1 MNKAYVPNLLRDI
14 LDDKKEE
21 LERESEKI
29 NYLRNKISIST
40 SRQDYGNLRTELDAC
55 ERARRLLRG
64 QVSALRQAIA
74 KLEKEE

>member
-1 MNKAYVPNLLRDI
+1 MNKSYVPNLLRDI
-14 LDDKKEE
+14 LVDKNVE
-21 LERESEKI
+21 LEKETFKI
-29 NYLRNKISIST
+29 NYLRNEISSSINL
-40 SRQDYGNLRTELDAC
+40 QDCENLRTELDAC

>member
-1 MNKAYVPNLLRDI
+1 MDKAYVANLLMDI
-14 LDDKKEE
+14 LVDKNVE
-21 LERESEKI
+21 LEKETFKI
-29 NYLRNKISIST
+29 NYLRNEISSST
-40 SRQDYGNLRTELDAC
+40 SRDYEYLKTELDAS

>member
-1 MNKAYVPNLLRDI
+1 MDKAYVPNLLRDI
-14 LDDKKEE
+14 LVDKNVE
-21 LERESEKI
+21 LEKETFKI
-29 NYLRNKISIST
+29 NYLRNEISSST
-40 SRQDYGNLRTELDAC
+40 SRDYENLKTELDAS